1 MTQRHIPVLQKE
13 VLGVLQPAHG
23 EVYVDLTAGFGGHAS
38 LVLDRLGPNGQA
50 FLVDQDQT
58 ALEALYDTF
67 QADARVH
74 IHRANFAE
82 VDWQSIPSPNMV
94 LADLGVS
101 SAQLDDAERGFSFQ
115 HDAPLDMRM
124 DQNRGVSAADY
135 LAQIAEEDL
144 ATIIWQYGEDK
155 KSRQIA
161 RAIVRARSMQPVTT
175 THQLA
180 DIVRSQYPKGYHRID
195 PATRTFQALRI
206 AVNRE
211 LDVLETTL
219 DAALAALAP
228 GGRLAVIS
236 FHSLEDRIIKQK
248 MRDITRDICDTI
260 TGQALQE
267 SQFRLVTKKPIIP
280 APNEI
285 DYNPRAR
292 SAKLRAV
299 EKKKIT
305 QKKEVL

>member
-1 MTQRHIPVLQKE
+1 MTQRHIPVLQQE
-13 VLGVLQPAHG
+13 VLEVLNPSEG
-23 EVYVDLTAGFGGHAS
+23 DTYVDLTAGFGGHAS
-38 LVLDRLGPNGQA
+38 LVLDMLGPKGQA
-50 FLVDQDQT
+50 YLIDQDQV
-58 ALEALYDTF
+58 ALQVLHDTF
-67 QADARVH
+67 KDDP
-74 IHRANFAE
+74 RAHVYRSNFADI
-82 VDWQSIPSPNMV
+82 DWTSMPTPNMI

-101 SAQLDDAERGFSFQ
+101 SAQLDDGERGFSFQ
-115 HDAPLDMRM
+115 QDAPLDMRM
-124 DQNRGVSAADY
+124 DQTKGQTAAEL
-135 LAQIAEEDL
+135 LAELDAPSL
-144 ATIIWQYGEDK
+144 ADIFWKYGEEK
-155 KSRQIA
+155 KSRHIA
-161 RAIVRARSMQPVTT
+161 RAIVQARADQPIQTT
-175 THQLA
+175 VQLA
-180 DIVRSQYPKGYHRID
+180 DIVRAQYPKGYHRID

-211 LDVLETTL
+211 LEVVEKML
-219 DAALAALAP
+219 DAALEALAP

-267 SQFRLVTKKPIIP
+267 SQFRLVTKKPLTA

-299 EKKKIT
+299 EKKK
-305 QKKEVL
+305 

>member
-1 MTQRHIPVLQKE
+1 
-13 VLGVLQPAHG
+13 
-23 EVYVDLTAGFGGHAS
+23 
-38 LVLDRLGPNGQA
+38 
-50 FLVDQDQT
+50 
-58 ALEALYDTF
+58 
-67 QADARVH
+67 
-74 IHRANFAE
+74 
-82 VDWQSIPSPNMV
+82 MV

-124 DQNRGVSAADY
+124 DQHRGVSAADY

-161 RAIVRARSMQPVTT
+161 RAIVRARSMQPITT

-180 DIVRSQYPKGYHRID
+180 DIVRLQYPKGYHRID

-211 LDVLETTL
+211 LDVLETML

-267 SQFRLVTKKPIIP
+267 SQFRLVTQK
-280 APNEI
+280 ADNTG
-285 DYNPRAR
+285 
-292 SAKLRAV
+292 
-299 EKKKIT
+299 T
-305 QKKEVL
+305 Q

>member
-1 MTQRHIPVLQKE
+1 MTQRHIPVLQQE
-13 VLGVLQPAHG
+13 VLEVLRPIEG
-23 EVYVDLTAGFGGHAS
+23 DTYVDLTAGFGGHAS

-50 FLVDQDQT
+50 YLVDQDQV
-58 ALEALYDTF
+58 ALQALHAVFKD
-67 QADARVH
+67 DARVH
-74 IHRANFAE
+74 IYRSNFAE
-82 VDWQSIPSPNMV
+82 IDWKGIPSPNMV

-101 SAQLDDAERGFSFQ
+101 SAQLDDGERGFSFQ
-115 HDAPLDMRM
+115 QDAPLDMRM
-124 DQNRGVSAADY
+124 DQAKGQTAAEL
-135 LAQIAEEDL
+135 LAELDEQDIADL
-144 ATIIWQYGEDK
+144 LWRYGEEK
-155 KSRQIA
+155 RSRQIA
-161 RAIVRARSMQPVTT
+161 RAIVQARTGQPIQTT
-175 THQLA
+175 LQLA
-180 DIVRSQYPKGYHRID
+180 DIVRAQYPKGYHRID

-206 AVNRE
+206 AVNHE
-211 LDVLETTL
+211 LAVIERMLDAVLE
-219 DAALAALAP
+219 ALAP

-267 SQFRLVTKKPIIP
+267 SQFRLVTKKPLTA

-299 EKKKIT
+299 EKKK
-305 QKKEVL
+305 

>member
-1 MTQRHIPVLQKE
+1 MTQRHIPVLQQE
-13 VLGVLQPAHG
+13 VLEVLKPI
-23 EVYVDLTAGFGGHAS
+23 ESDTYVDLTAGFGGHAS
-38 LVLDRLGPNGQA
+38 LVLDRLGPKGQA
-50 FLVDQDQT
+50 YLVDQDQV
-58 ALEALYDTF
+58 ALHALHDAF
-67 QADARVH
+67 KDDARVH
-74 IHRANFAE
+74 ICRSNFADI
-82 VDWQSIPSPNMV
+82 DWNDIPSPNMV

-115 HDAPLDMRM
+115 QDAPLDMRM
-124 DQNRGVSAADY
+124 DQTKGQTAADL
-135 LAQIAEEDL
+135 LAGLDGASIADIL
-144 ATIIWQYGEDK
+144 WKYGEEK

-161 RAIVRARSMQPVTT
+161 RAIVQVRTGQPIQTT
-175 THQLA
+175 LQLA
-180 DIVRSQYPKGYHRID
+180 DLVRAQYPKGYHRID

-206 AVNRE
+206 AVNHE
-211 LDVLETTL
+211 LAVIERML
-219 DAALAALAP
+219 DAALEALAP

-267 SQFRLVTKKPIIP
+267 SQFRLVTKKPLT
-280 APNEI
+280 AVPNEI

-299 EKKKIT
+299 EKKK
-305 QKKEVL
+305 